1 MNDKKQLGIHYN
13 CFQSIKEQLDEQNM
27 ECKDIEQME
36 KLKDYIMYLY
46 VHSIITEK
54 EQDNACKRLHK
65 LITKNTVY
73 LGGKEE

>member
-1 MNDKKQLGIHYN
+1 MKELGIHYN
-13 CFQSIKEQLDEQNM
+13 CFQTIKEQLDEQNM
-27 ECKDIEQME
+27 KCKDIEHME
-36 KLKDYIMYLY
+36 KIKDNIMYLY

-54 EQDNACKRLHK
+54 EKDNACNRLHK